1 MLSKRARVSAATQGA
16 GEIIADL
23 RNAAGVYPSGL
34 ELSLPPGDEAPPEAR
49 QYSSS

>member
-23 RNAAGVYPSGL
+23 RSAAGVYPGGL